1 MTSGDRYLSF
11 VLASLVIAPIPGP
24 SVLFVISRAVALGR
38 RAAIATVVGNS
49 VGVFVQAVAVALGV
63 GVVVEQSAALFT
75 TIKLAGA
82 AYLVYLGVRTFLAR
96 RELADV
102 FDAAVTPRSTR
113 TILREGAIV
122 GLLNPKVAVFFAAIL
137 PQFAEPSRGQVP
149 LQLIVLGFTFSVIVL
164 VSDSIWGLLAG
175 SARTWFMRSPKRLRL
190 VGGAGG
196 LTIVGLGIGLAFA
209 GRKSS

>member
-1 MTSGDRYLSF
+1 MSSDRYLAF
-11 VLASLVIAPIPGP
+11 LLAAIVIAPVPGP

-38 RAAIATVVGNS
+38 RAALATVLGNS
-49 VGVFVQAVAVALGV
+49 VGVFAQAIAVAFGV

-75 TIKLAGA
+75 AIKLAGA
-82 AYLVYLGVRTFLAR
+82 AYLVYLGIRTFRAR

-102 FDAAVTPRSTR
+102 FDAAVAPRSTR
-113 TILREGAIV
+113 TILREGALV

-137 PQFAEPSRGQVP
+137 PQFADPSRGHVT
-149 LQLIVLGFTFSVIVL
+149 LQLIVLGFTFSAIVL
-164 VSDSIWGLLAG
+164 VTDSVWGLMAG
-175 SARTWFMRSPKRLRL
+175 SARAWFMRSPKRLRL

>member
-1 MTSGDRYLSF
+1 MSADRYLAF
-11 VLASLVIAPIPGP
+11 LLAAIVIAPVPGP

-38 RAAIATVVGNS
+38 RAALATVLGNS
-49 VGVFVQAVAVALGV
+49 VGVFAQAIAVAFGV
-63 GVVVEQSAALFT
+63 GVVVEQSAVLFT
-75 TIKLAGA
+75 AIKLAGA
-82 AYLVYLGVRTFLAR
+82 AYLVYLGIRTFRAR
-96 RELADV
+96 RELAEV

-113 TILREGAIV
+113 TILREGAAV

-137 PQFAEPSRGQVP
+137 PQFADPSRGHVP
-149 LQLIVLGFTFSVIVL
+149 LQLVVLGFTFSAIVL
-164 VSDSIWGLLAG
+164 VTDSLWGLMAG
-175 SARTWFMRSPKRLRL
+175 SARAWFMRSPKRLRL

>member
-102 FDAAVTPRSTR
+102 FDAAVTPRSMR

-137 PQFAEPSRGQVP
+137 PRSRS
-149 LQLIVLGFTFSVIVL
+149 LH
-164 VSDSIWGLLAG
+164 A
-175 SARTWFMRSPKRLRL
+175 ARYRCS
-190 VGGAGG
+190 
-196 LTIVGLGIGLAFA
+196 
-209 GRKSS
+209 

>member
-1 MTSGDRYLSF
+1 MSLDRYLAF
-11 VLASLVIAPIPGP
+11 LVAALVIAPVPGP

-38 RAAIATVVGNS
+38 RAALATVLGNS
-49 VGVFVQAVAVALGV
+49 VGVFAQAVAVAFGV
-63 GVVVEQSAALFT
+63 GVVVEQSATLFT
-75 TIKLAGA
+75 AIKLAGA
-82 AYLVYLGVRTFLAR
+82 AYLVYLGIRTFLAR

-102 FDAAVTPRSTR
+102 FDAAVSPRSTR

-137 PQFAEPSRGQVP
+137 PQFADPARGHVP
-149 LQLIVLGFTFSVIVL
+149 LQLVVLGFTFSAVVL
-164 VSDSIWGLLAG
+164 VTDSVWGLMAG
-175 SARTWFMRSPKRLRL
+175 SARAWFMRSPKRLRL

-209 GRKSS
+209 GRTSS